1 MLLSDETGVHYIY
14 SKNPTCSTKSELF
27 DPRVVAFYSDETIDN
42 NVKNNVSVQMC
53 EDSRDLISIKIP
65 EKYNLYIDVLEV
77 QLYHTLYFRL
87 FNNRDIKKASKCAM
101 IRISKST
108 YIHCDDDFMGE

>member
-42 NVKNNVSVQMC
+42 NVKITFLFKCV
-53 EDSRDLISIKIP
+53 KIR
-65 EKYNLYIDVLEV
+65 EI
-77 QLYHTLYFRL
+77 
-87 FNNRDIKKASKCAM
+87 
-101 IRISKST
+101 
-108 YIHCDDDFMGE
+108 